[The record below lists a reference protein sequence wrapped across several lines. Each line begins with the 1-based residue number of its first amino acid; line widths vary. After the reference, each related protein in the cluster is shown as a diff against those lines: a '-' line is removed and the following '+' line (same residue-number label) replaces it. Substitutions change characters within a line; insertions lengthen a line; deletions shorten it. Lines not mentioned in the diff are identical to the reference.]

1 LLLAGFVIVGGY
13 QADGDWLKIC
23 VSLYG
28 TRNREYDLM
37 STIGVTIDGSI
48 YNVEV
53 QIASEGEGAYIT
65 ALVNGETLRVA
76 VPLLES
82 LDEFSWIIVD
92 NRPYE
97 LVVDRELH
105 WIQSHSGRHRLN
117 MQDLEAAVARPV
129 SGEGRIKAPIPGLI
143 TRVLVAPGDHVEAGQ
158 PLLVL
163 EAMKMENEIRA
174 PRSGTLDQ
182 LLVRAGQGVA
192 LHEVLAEIV

>member
-1 LLLAGFVIVGGY
+1 
-13 QADGDWLKIC
+13 
-23 VSLYG
+23 
-28 TRNREYDLM
+28 M
-37 STIGVTIDGSI
+37 SIIGVTIDGST

-53 QIASEGEGAYIT
+53 QIPPASEGASIT
-65 ALVNGETLRVA
+65 VLVNGEVLRVT
-76 VPLLES
+76 VPFLES
-82 LDEFSWIIVD
+82 RDALSWIMVD

-105 WIQSHSGRHRLN
+105 WIQSHSSRYYIDVH
-117 MQDLEAAVARPV
+117 DLEATVARPV

-143 TRVLVAPGDHVEAGQ
+143 TRVLVAPGECVEAGQ

-174 PRSGTLDQ
+174 PRSGTLNQ
-182 LLVRAGQGVA
+182 MFVGAGQGVA